1 MKLRVAGVAFAYPGR
16 PVFDGVSLDVPEGRL
31 VGVLGPNGSGKSTLL
46 RCMHAALAPSR
57 GSVLVDGTELA
68 GLPRREIAR
77 RIAVVPQ
84 SSSPGF
90 EVSVREFVG
99 MGRYARE
106 SFLGGRSAADVDAVS
121 RAMVETGLAAF
132 EDRGVHELS
141 GGEFRRVLIAQALAQ
156 ETPVLL
162 LDEPVQQ
169 LDLLHQIEVMDLVRR
184 IARRP
189 GAAAVAVLHDLGL
202 AARWCDL
209 LVLLAGGRVVAA
221 GTPDEV
227 VTEENLRTAYGV
239 ETAIDRCP
247 ETGAIRVTALGPAA
261 RAAAERSVT

>member
-1 MKLRVAGVAFAYPGR
+1 MRVAGIRFAYPGH

-46 RCMHAALAPSR
+46 RCMHAALTPSR
-57 GSVLVDGTELA
+57 GSVLVDGTEIAALA
-68 GLPRREIAR
+68 RRDVAR

-84 SSSPGF
+84 SCSPGF
-90 EVSVREFVG
+90 QISVGEFVG

-106 SFLGGRSAADVDAVS
+106 SFLGGQSRGDREAVTRALADA
-121 RAMVETGLAAF
+121 GLAGW
-132 EDRGVHELS
+132 EDRSVHELS

-169 LDLLHQIEVMDLVRR
+169 LDLLHQIEVMDLVRG

-189 GAAAVAVLHDLGL
+189 GAAAVAVLHDLNL

-209 LVLLAGGRVVAA
+209 VVLLAGGRVVAA
-221 GTPDEV
+221 GSPDEV
-227 VTEENLRTAYGV
+227 VTETNLRNAFGV
-239 ETAIDRCP
+239 EAAVDRCP
-247 ETGAIRVTALGPAA
+247 ETGAVRVTALRPASL
-261 RAAAERSVT
+261 AAVERSAT